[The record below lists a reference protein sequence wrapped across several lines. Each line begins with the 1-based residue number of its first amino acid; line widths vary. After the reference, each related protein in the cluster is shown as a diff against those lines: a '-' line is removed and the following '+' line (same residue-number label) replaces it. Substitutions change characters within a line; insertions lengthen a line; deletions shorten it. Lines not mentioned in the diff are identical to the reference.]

1 MNARPLSC
9 HGGALARLFPLTGLA
24 ALLAA
29 ALGCQDQ
36 PAGPAPPPAAPAPRE
51 NPLAAPVEVDG
62 RRPTIPPEPVLTVED
77 PGGAFELRLRGA
89 GWRAWRGAEA
99 AKRYPGAAVVVEGP
113 DDCHGAAVVEAVP
126 GGLPTDELEARAR
139 ASLAALGPKARLIW
153 FDKVGYFE
161 RVCFRWVAVGPPP
174 EGTEGSGGGLV
185 RYQHSTV
192 QDHGRLYRV
201 VAWSSALPVL
211 ARACHDR
218 VTAAFSAR

>member
-1 MNARPLSC
+1 MTAVALAV
-9 HGGALARLFPLTGLA
+9 GGAG
-24 ALLAA
+24 ALGG
-29 ALGCQDQ
+29 GCQDR
-36 PAGPAPPPAAPAPRE
+36 AATTPTRTSQARK
-51 NPLAAPVEVDG
+51 NPLEAPVEVDG

-77 PGGAFELRLRGA
+77 PGGTFDLRLRGA

-99 AKRYPGAAVVVEGP
+99 AKRYAGASVVVEGP
-113 DDCHGAAVVEAVP
+113 DGCHGAAMELDVP
-126 GGLPTDELEARAR
+126 GGLPPEELEARAR
-139 ASLAALGPKARLIW
+139 ASLKALGPKARLIW

-174 EGTEGSGGGLV
+174 PEASDGAADKPAPRLV

-192 QDHGRLYRV
+192 QDHGRLFRV

-218 VTAAFSAR
+218 VTAGFSVR